1 MEEHAPIE
9 FGTGSI
15 NHLAEIRK
23 WTMLFSILGFIVIG
37 FSILAMPAMIIP
49 RMALGKS
56 IVTALPLMG
65 VGIIYVF
72 PVYFLLKFSL
82 SSGKAISFS
91 DKKYLE
97 DSFRFLKYH
106 YRSMGI
112 VFGIMIIVYVIAGII
127 FLSQMKGA

>member
-1 MEEHAPIE
+1 MEEHNLAPIE

-15 NHLAEIRK
+15 NHLVEIRK
-23 WTMLFSILGFIVIG
+23 WTMLFSIFGFIVIG
-37 FSILAMPAMIIP
+37 FSLLAMPAMLIP

-72 PVYFLLKFSL
+72 PIFYLLRFSL

-97 DSFRFLKYH
+97 DSD
-106 YRSMGI
+106 I
-112 VFGIMIIVYVIAGII
+112 VPFTILDFSSSIYSAS
-127 FLSQMKGA
+127 F